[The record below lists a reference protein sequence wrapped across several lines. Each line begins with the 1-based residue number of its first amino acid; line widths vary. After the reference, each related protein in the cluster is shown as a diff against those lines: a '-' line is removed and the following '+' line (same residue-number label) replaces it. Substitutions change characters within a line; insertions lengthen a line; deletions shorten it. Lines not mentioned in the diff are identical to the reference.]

1 MIDRSAT
8 RVLVTGATSG
18 IGAGIVRVLR
28 AESLDV
34 LAVARRAER
43 LEALAQET
51 GCRAITADVRESI
64 RLRDAIEGF
73 APDVV
78 INNAGVGHGIMGLE
92 QIGLD
97 DIQEAIEIN
106 VIAPMQIT
114 ALALA
119 GMRQRRRG
127 HIVNIGS
134 IAGLHTMTSAVYGGS
149 KAAVHKFSQNLR
161 HELRGTG
168 IRVTEICPGRVTS
181 EFYDSA
187 LGDEERLATAKQSG
201 IAELSPEDIGR
212 TILFAVQAPA
222 HMNIA
227 MIEILPTEQAIGGVA
242 LTPTEP

>member
-1 MIDRSAT
+1 MTDRSEA

-18 IGAGIVRVLR
+18 IGEGIVRILR

-43 LEALAQET
+43 LEALARET
-51 GCRAITADVRESI
+51 GCRTIVADVRDST
-64 RLRDAIEGF
+64 RLRDAIDGF

-97 DIQEAIEIN
+97 QIQEAIEIN
-106 VIAPMQIT
+106 VVAPMQIT
-114 ALALA
+114 AVALA

-127 HIVNIGS
+127 QIVNIGS

-149 KAAVHKFSQNLR
+149 KAAVHMFSQNLR

-168 IRVTEICPGRVTS
+168 IRVTEICPGRVSS
-181 EFYDSA
+181 EFYDNA
-187 LGDEERLATAKQSG
+187 LGDEERLAAAKQTG
-201 IAELSPEDIGR
+201 IAELSPDDIGR
-212 TILFAVQAPA
+212 TILFAIRAPA

-227 MIEILPTEQAIGGVA
+227 TIEILPTEQAIGGVT

>member
-1 MIDRSAT
+1 MTDRSET

-18 IGAGIVRVLR
+18 IGEGIVRVLR

-43 LEALAQET
+43 LETLARET
-51 GCRAITADVRESI
+51 GCRTVAADVRETQ
-64 RLRDAIEGF
+64 RLQDAIEQFG
-73 APDVV
+73 PDVV

-97 DIQEAIEIN
+97 HIQEAIEVN

-119 GMRQRRRG
+119 GMRKRRRG

-134 IAGLHTMTSAVYGGS
+134 IAGLHTLTSAVYGGS
-149 KAAVHKFSQNLR
+149 KAAVHMFSQNLR

-168 IRVTEICPGRVTS
+168 IRVTEICPGRVSS

-187 LGDEERLATAKQSG
+187 LGDQERLAAAKQTG

-212 TILFAVQAPA
+212 TILFAIEAPT

-227 MIEILPTEQAIGGVA
+227 TIEILPTEQAVGGVA

>member
-1 MIDRSAT
+1 MTDRSGT
-8 RVLVTGATSG
+8 RTLVTGATSG

-28 AESLDV
+28 AESLHV
-34 LAVARRAER
+34 MAIGRRAER

-51 GCRAITADVRESI
+51 GCRTMAADVREST
-64 RLRDAIEGF
+64 RLRDAIEEF

-114 ALALA
+114 SLALA

-134 IAGLHTMTSAVYGGS
+134 IAGLHTLTSAVYGGS
-149 KAAVHKFSQNLR
+149 KAAVHVFSQNLR

-168 IRVTEICPGRVTS
+168 IRVTEICPGRVSS

-187 LGDEERLATAKQSG
+187 LGDEERLAAAKQTG
-201 IAELSPEDIGR
+201 ITELSPEDIGR
-212 TILFAVQAPA
+212 TILFAIQAPA

-227 MIEILPTEQAIGGVA
+227 TVEILPTEQAIGGVA